1 MMPRVKVVRLV
12 LYNNRIMKF
21 EIEIWS
27 VKQLLDLVESGKIDL
42 NPPYQ
47 RNPIWTK
54 TTQKHLIQSIKNG
67 SPIPNIF
74 LYKKSKDKFEMV
86 DGQQRTRALKVFK
99 NTDEIK
105 LTKDDSEFKNGEFLT
120 YKIPVTI
127 ITEISEGEY
136 IEEFYYM
143 VNSSGIHLNRPER
156 FKAHYFDTNFLKLVE
171 KITTSELFQT
181 LNIIPVSSQKR
192 MMDRDLVEE
201 LCALILFGI
210 TDKKNQV
217 DKIYESDITE
227 EDSKNCENKFNDI
240 LNNFHRLNDVK
251 PLKETRYRQRND
263 FYTLF
268 GFIKDNL
275 NIDKTILNYFYNV
288 LLVLEKGIRPTKEA
302 CRPLSEYALNC
313 VSQSNSAKARQARI
327 EIINS
332 LLLNQDTEPT
342 GFQNDILEYY
352 SLETSDLSQIG
363 KYLVFNLE
371 KLQNAF
377 DLFHSKE

>member
-1 MMPRVKVVRLV
+1 
-12 LYNNRIMKF
+12 MKF

-27 VKQLLDLVESGKIDL
+27 VEHLLDLVESGKIDL

-47 RNPIWTK
+47 RNPIWTMH
-54 TTQKHLIQSIKNG
+54 TQKHLIQSIKNG

-74 LYKKSKDKFEMV
+74 LFKKGGDKYEMV

-99 NTDEIK
+99 NTNEIQ
-105 LTKDDSEFKNGEFLT
+105 LTRNDAQFKNGEFLK
-120 YKIPVTI
+120 YQIPVTI
-127 ITEISEGEY
+127 ITNVDEGEY

-171 KITTSELFQT
+171 KITTSDLFQS

-217 DKIYESDITE
+217 EKIYESDLTK
-227 EDSKNCENKFNDI
+227 EDSNSCEIKFNEI
-240 LNNFHRLNDVK
+240 LNHFQRFNLLK
-251 PLKETRYRQRND
+251 PLKDTRYRQRND

-275 NIDKTILNYFYNV
+275 DVDKEVLDYFYNV
-288 LLVLEKGIRPTKEA
+288 LLILEKGIRPTKEA
-302 CRPLSEYALNC
+302 CKPLSEYALNC
-313 VSQSNSAKARQARI
+313 VSQSNSAKARQTRL
-327 EIINS
+327 EIVNS
-332 LLLNQDTEPT
+332 LLLNQEDHPTEH
-342 GFQNDILEYY
+342 QNSILEYY
-352 SLETSDLSQIG
+352 SLETSALYQKG
-363 KYLVFNLE
+363 KYLLFDLE
-371 KLQNAF
+371 KLQTAF
-377 DLFHSKE
+377 DLFYSIG

>member
-1 MMPRVKVVRLV
+1 
-12 LYNNRIMKF
+12 MKF

-27 VKQLLDLVESGKIDL
+27 VKKLLDLVESGKIDL

-54 TTQKHLIQSIKNG
+54 PTQKHLIQSIKNG

-74 LYKKSKDKFEMV
+74 LFKKGDIYEMV
-86 DGQQRTRALKVFK
+86 DGQQRTRTLKVF
-99 NTDEIK
+99 NNSNEIQ
-105 LTKDDSEFKNGEFLT
+105 LTKDDSHFKKEEFLK
-120 YKIPVTI
+120 YQIPVTI
-127 ITEISEGEY
+127 ITEVDEGEH

-210 TDKKNQV
+210 TDKKIQV
-217 DKIYESDITE
+217 DKIFETDLTE
-227 EDSKNCENKFNDI
+227 DGSKDCENAFIHILNHFHKLNDI
-240 LNNFHRLNDVK
+240 K
-251 PLKETRYRQRND
+251 SLKETRYRQRND

-268 GFIKDNL
+268 GFIKDNP
-275 NIDKTILNYFYNV
+275 NIDESTLNYFYNI

-313 VSQSNSAKARQARI
+313 VSQSNSAKARQSRV
-327 EIINS
+327 EIFNKIFLNESDTPNS
-332 LLLNQDTEPT
+332 TQKE
-342 GFQNDILEYY
+342 ILEFY
-352 SLETSDLSQIG
+352 SIDQKNLIKKG
-363 KYLVFNLE
+363 KFLLFEVKE
-371 KLQNAF
+371 LQKAF
-377 DLFHSKE
+377 DNFHSNN

>member
-1 MMPRVKVVRLV
+1 
-12 LYNNRIMKF
+12 MKF
-21 EIEIWS
+21 EIETWT
-27 VKQLLDLVESGKIDL
+27 VKHLLDLVESGKIDL

-47 RNPIWTK
+47 RNPIWTE
-54 TTQKHLIQSIKNG
+54 TTQKHLIQSLKNG

-74 LYKKSKDKFEMV
+74 LFKKSVDKFEMV
-86 DGQQRTRALKVFK
+86 DGQQRTRALKAFK

-127 ITEISEGEY
+127 ITEISDGEY

-217 DKIYESDITE
+217 DKVYENDLTE
-227 EDSKNCENKFNDI
+227 EDSMRCESIFNAI
-240 LNNFHRLNDVK
+240 LIHFHKLNEIR

-275 NIDKTILNYFYNV
+275 DIEITILSYFYNI

-302 CRPLSEYALNC
+302 CKPLSEYALNC
-313 VSQSNSAKARQARI
+313 VSQSNSAKARFARI
-327 EIINS
+327 EILNS
-332 LLLNQDTEPT
+332 LLLNQNTEPNE
-342 GFQNDILEYY
+342 FQNNIMEYY
-352 SLETSDLSQIG
+352 LLETSDFLKQG
-363 KYLVFNLE
+363 KYLVFNIE
-371 KLQNAF
+371 KLQSAF
-377 DLFHSKE
+377 TLFYSKE